1 MAGPHALSTAF
12 EPSSIAVI
20 GASDTPGSVGRIIFR
35 NLVEGGYRGTLYAVN
50 PKYES
55 IQDHPCHRSIEDIGR
70 AVDLAIIATPAR
82 MLHTV
87 TAQCGR
93 SGVRNALIVS
103 ATGHTLERRI
113 IETARETRLRLIGP
127 GSLGI
132 ARPGSGLNA
141 ALTRI
146 AVKPGEIALVSQS
159 GAMCSVVLDWAL
171 TNDVGF
177 SSVISLGGTV
187 DIDFGET
194 LEYLIHD
201 AQTRYILLYVDHIR
215 NARHFMSALRS
226 AARVKPIILL
236 KAGRHSRGDN
246 NAPDEDNAGLADVV
260 FDAAMR
266 RAGVVRV
273 QNIDQLFFAT
283 KALSCGFRPRED
295 SLAIVSNGSGP
306 ADLAADRAKDLGTGL
321 VSLGSATVAALE
333 RLGGREHRSH
343 NPLDLGGD
351 ASAQLYRDAIL
362 ALAED
367 AALSNLLVILSPHAL
382 VDPVEV
388 AQDIID
394 LAAQVRL
401 KLCCCWMGGGQVAEA
416 RTLLAQAGLPVFSSP
431 EAAIELFHNISRF
444 HHSQTL
450 LLQTAGGTSATAYRR
465 TGGARV
471 LIEAL
476 LNQRRHTLSAME
488 SKALLRSFG
497 IPVTHTTVA
506 RDATEALFVAEQM
519 GFPVAM
525 KVDAPELASKSGSGG
540 VRLNLNTT
548 ESVWSAYHD
557 IVDAVHLRCPAAQIN
572 GVSIEPY
579 LYRPQARAFNLQVH
593 RDAIFGPV
601 ISLGAQ
607 DVSAPRTFALPPLNA
622 VLARD
627 LIDSAMPAAAQG
639 PRSQD
644 GALNRTAIEQVL
656 VSVSDLLCELP
667 WVREL
672 AIDPLFID
680 AEGAIAADARIVID
694 QGLPAGSDRYAHMA
708 IHPYPLHLIQ
718 DWKIGDG
725 GVVRTRPVRPEDA
738 GLVLSFFDG
747 LSAETRFMRFMEE
760 LKELSPAL
768 VARFTQID
776 YDREMALIATTTDDA
791 GAEHMVGSARYALAA
806 DGESVEFALVVA
818 DGWQRHGLGRRLM
831 GALIEVARSKGFR
844 NIFGDVLGK
853 NAKMLRLMHGL
864 GFLVQP
870 HPEESALRRVV
881 KVLHGK

>member
-1 MAGPHALSTAF
+1 MSSHHALSTAF
-12 EPSSIAVI
+12 EPASIAVI
-20 GASDTPGSVGRIIFR
+20 GASDSPGSVGRIIFR
-35 NLVEGGYRGTLYAVN
+35 NLVEGGYRGALHAVN
-50 PKYES
+50 PKYER

-70 AVDLAIIATPAR
+70 PVDLAIIAAPAR
-82 MLHTV
+82 MLHNV

-93 SGVRNALIVS
+93 SGVRNAIIVG
-103 ATGHTLERRI
+103 ATGRTLERRI
-113 IETARETRLRLIGP
+113 IETARESGLRLLGP

-159 GAMCSVVLDWAL
+159 GALCSVVLDWAS
-171 TNDVGF
+171 TQGVGF

-194 LEYLIHD
+194 LEYLTHD
-201 AQTRYILLYVDHIR
+201 PQTRYILLYVDHIR

-226 AARVKPIILL
+226 AARIKPIIVL
-236 KAGRHSRGDN
+236 KAGRHG
-246 NAPDEDNAGLADVV
+246 ADENDTTAAAHGGLADVV

-273 QNIDQLFFAT
+273 NNLDQLFFAT

-306 ADLAADRAKDLGTGL
+306 ADLAADRAKDLGTTL
-321 VSLGSATVAALE
+321 VNLGSPTIAALE
-333 RLGGREHRSH
+333 RLGGRERRSH

-351 ASAQLYRDAIL
+351 ASPQRYRDAIL

-367 AALSNLLVILSPHAL
+367 AAVTNLLVILSPHAL
-382 VDPVEV
+382 VEPVEV
-388 AQDIID
+388 AQEIID
-394 LAAQVRL
+394 LSAQLRL

-416 RTLLAQAGLPVFSSP
+416 RSLLEQAGIPVFSAP
-431 EAAIELFHNISRF
+431 EAAVELLHDISRF

-450 LLQTAGGTSATAYRR
+450 LLQTAGGGAAAYRR
-465 TGGARV
+465 SGGARV
-471 LIEAL
+471 LIETL

-488 SKALLRSFG
+488 SKALLRSYG
-497 IPVTHTTVA
+497 IAVTPTTVA
-506 RDATEALFVAEQM
+506 HDATQALFVAEQV

-525 KVDAPELASKSGSGG
+525 KVDAAELASKSESGG
-540 VRLNLNTT
+540 VRLNINTA

-557 IVDAVHLRCPAAQIN
+557 IVDAVRLRHPEAHIT
-572 GVSIEPY
+572 GVAIEPY
-579 LYRPQARAFNLQVH
+579 LYRPRAREFSIQVV

-601 ISLGAQ
+601 ISLGPEDA
-607 DVSAPRTFALPPLNA
+607 SAPRTFALPPLNP

-627 LIDSAMPAAAQG
+627 LIDTAMPTAPRG
-639 PRSQD
+639 PRSPA
-644 GALNRTAIEQVL
+644 GTLNRAAVEQVL
-656 VSVSDLLCELP
+656 VSVSDLVCELP

-672 AIDPLFID
+672 EIGPLIID
-680 AEGAIAADARIVID
+680 AEGAVAADARVVID

-708 IHPYPLHLIQ
+708 IHPYPLHLVQ
-718 DWKIGDG
+718 DWKVGDG
-725 GVVRTRPVRPEDA
+725 RAVRTRPIRPEDA
-738 GLVLSFFDG
+738 GLLLAFFNG
-747 LSAETRFMRFMEE
+747 LSAETRYMRFMEE
-760 LKELSPAL
+760 LDELSPAM

-776 YDREMALIATTTDDA
+776 YDREMALIATTPDNV
-791 GAEHMVGSARYALAA
+791 GAEQMIGSARYALAA

-818 DGWQRHGLGRRLM
+818 DGWQRFGLGRRLM
-831 GALIEVARSKGFR
+831 GALIEVARAKGYR
-844 NIFGDVLGK
+844 SIFGDVLG
-853 NAKMLRLMHGL
+853 NNPKMLRLMHGL

-881 KVLHGK
+881 KALHGK

>member
-1 MAGPHALSTAF
+1 MAGSHALSTAF

-20 GASDTPGSVGRIIFR
+20 GASDAPGSVGRVIFR

-50 PKYES
+50 PKYGS
-55 IQDHPCHRSIEDIGR
+55 IQDHPCHRSVEDIGR
-70 AVDLAIIATPAR
+70 PVDLAIIATPAR
-82 MLHTV
+82 MLHSV

-93 SGVRNALIVS
+93 SGVRNAVIIS
-103 ATGHTLERRI
+103 ASGNALERRI
-113 IETARETRLRLIGP
+113 VETARETRLRLIGP

-132 ARPGSGLNA
+132 ARPGSGINA

-146 AVKPGEIALVSQS
+146 AVKPGEIALISQS

-187 DIDFGET
+187 DIDYGET

-201 AQTRYILLYVDHIR
+201 TQTRYILLHVDHIR
-215 NARHFMSALRS
+215 NARQFMSALRS

-236 KAGRHSRGDN
+236 KAGRHGRSDN
-246 NAPDEDNAGLADVV
+246 NAADADNAGLADVV

-273 QNIDQLFFAT
+273 QNIDQLFFAA

-295 SLAIVSNGSGP
+295 SLAIVSNGSG
-306 ADLAADRAKDLGTGL
+306 AADRAKDLGTGL
-321 VSLGSATVAALE
+321 VGLGSPTVATLE
-333 RLGGREHRSH
+333 RLGGRERHSH

-362 ALAED
+362 ALSED
-367 AALSNLLVILSPHAL
+367 AAVSNVLVILSPHAL

-401 KLCCCWMGGGQVAEA
+401 QLCCCWMGGGQVAEA
-416 RTLLAQAGLPVFSSP
+416 RALLARAGLPVFSSP

-444 HHSQTL
+444 HHNQTL
-450 LLQTAGGTSATAYRR
+450 LLQTAGGGSAAAYRR

-471 LIEAL
+471 LIETL
-476 LNQRRHTLSAME
+476 LNQRRHILSAME

-506 RDATEALFVAEQM
+506 RDATEALFVAEQA

-525 KVDAPELASKSGSGG
+525 KVDAPELASKSESGG
-540 VRLNLNTT
+540 VRLNLNTA
-548 ESVWSAYHD
+548 ESVWSAFHD
-557 IVDAVHLRCPAAQIN
+557 IVDAVRLRHPEVQIN

-579 LYRPQARAFNLQVH
+579 LYRPQARAFRIQVH

-607 DVSAPRTFALPPLNA
+607 DASAPRTFALPPLNP

-627 LIDSAMPAAAQG
+627 LIDSAIPAAAQG
-639 PRSQD
+639 PRSQG
-644 GALNRTAIEQVL
+644 GALNRAAIEQVL
-656 VSVSDLLCELP
+656 VSVSDLVCELP

-680 AEGAIAADARIVID
+680 GDGAIAADARVVID

-708 IHPYPLHLIQ
+708 IHPYPLHLVQ
-718 DWKIGDG
+718 DWKVGDG
-725 GVVRTRPVRPEDA
+725 RAVRTRPVRPEDA
-738 GLVLSFFDG
+738 NLVLGFFDG

-760 LKELSPAL
+760 LQELSPAL

-776 YDREMALIATTTDDA
+776 YDREMALIATTIDDA
-791 GAEHMVGSARYALAA
+791 GAEHMVGSARYSLAA

-818 DGWQRHGLGRRLM
+818 DDWQRHGLGRRLM
-831 GALIEVARSKGFR
+831 GALIEVARGKGYR

>member
-1 MAGPHALSTAF
+1 MAGPHALSSAF

-20 GASDTPGSVGRIIFR
+20 GASDTPGSVGRLIYR
-35 NLVEGGYRGTLYAVN
+35 NLIEGGYRGTLYAVN
-50 PKYES
+50 PKYDS
-55 IQDHPCHRSIEDIGR
+55 IQDQPCHRSIEDIGR
-70 AVDLAIIATPAR
+70 PVDLAIIATPAR
-82 MLHTV
+82 VLHNV

-93 SGVRNALIVS
+93 SGVRNAVIVS
-103 ATGHTLERRI
+103 ATGRTLERRI
-113 IETARETRLRLIGP
+113 IETARETRLRLLGP

-132 ARPGSGLNA
+132 ARPGSGLIA

-159 GAMCSVVLDWAL
+159 GAMCSVVLDWAQ
-171 TNDVGF
+171 TNNVGF

-201 AQTRYILLYVDHIR
+201 PQTRYILLYVDHIR
-215 NARHFMSALRS
+215 DARHFMSALRS

-236 KAGRHSRGDN
+236 KAGRHGRSDN
-246 NAPDEDNAGLADVV
+246 NAPAADSAGLADRV

-283 KALSCGFRPRED
+283 KALSCGFRPRQD

-306 ADLAADRAKDLGTGL
+306 ADLAADRAKDLGTAL
-321 VSLGSATVAALE
+321 VSLGSPTVATLE
-333 RLGGREHRSH
+333 RLGGRERGCH

-351 ASAQLYRDAIL
+351 ASPQLFRDAIL

-367 AALSNLLVILSPHAL
+367 AAVSNVLVILSPHAL
-382 VDPVEV
+382 VEPVEV
-388 AQDIID
+388 AQEIID

-416 RTLLAQAGLPVFSSP
+416 RALLEQAGLPVFSSP

-444 HHSQTL
+444 HHSQNL
-450 LLQTAGGTSATAYRR
+450 LLQTAGGGGAGTYRR

-471 LIEAL
+471 LVETL

-506 RDATEALFVAEQM
+506 RDATEALFIAEQV

-525 KVDAPELASKSGSGG
+525 KVDAPELDSKSEAGG
-540 VRLNLNTT
+540 VRLNLNTA
-548 ESVWSAYHD
+548 ESVWTAYQD
-557 IVDAVHLRCPAAQIN
+557 IVDAVRLRHPQAQVN
-572 GVSIEPY
+572 GVAIEPY
-579 LYRPQARAFNLQVH
+579 LYRPRAREFSVQVH
-593 RDAIFGPV
+593 RDPTFGPV

-607 DVSAPRTFALPPLNA
+607 DASAPRTFALPPLNP

-639 PRSQD
+639 PRSQA
-644 GALNRTAIEQVL
+644 GLLNRGAVEQVL
-656 VSVSDLLCELP
+656 VSVSDLVCELP

-672 AIDPLFID
+672 EIGPLIVD
-680 AEGAIAADARIVID
+680 ADGAVAADARVAID
-694 QGLPAGSDRYAHMA
+694 HGLPAGSDRYAHMA

-718 DWKIGDG
+718 DWKVGDG
-725 GVVRTRPVRPEDA
+725 RAVRTRPVRPEDA
-738 GLVLSFFDG
+738 ELLLAFFDG
-747 LSAETRFMRFMEE
+747 LSKESRYLRFMED
-760 LKELSPAL
+760 LQELSPAM

-776 YDREMALIATTTDDA
+776 YDREMALIATTPDDK
-791 GAEHMVGSARYALAA
+791 GAEQMVGSARYALAA

-818 DGWQRHGLGRRLM
+818 DGWQRFGLGRRLM
-831 GALIEVARSKGFR
+831 GALIEVARSKGYR
-844 NIFGDVLGK
+844 SIFGDVLGN

-881 KVLHGK
+881 KPLHGK

>member
-20 GASDTPGSVGRIIFR
+20 GASDAPGSVGRIIFR
-35 NLVEGGYRGTLYAVN
+35 NLLEAGYRGTLYAVN
-50 PKYES
+50 PKYEK
-55 IQDHPCHRSIEDIGR
+55 IQDHPCHRSVEDIGR
-70 AVDLAIIATPAR
+70 PVDLAIIATPAR
-82 MLHTV
+82 MLHSV

-93 SGVRNALIVS
+93 SGVRNAVIVS

-113 IETARETRLRLIGP
+113 IETARETRLRLLGP
-127 GSLGI
+127 GSIGI

-171 TNDVGF
+171 TNGVGF

-201 AQTRYILLYVDHIR
+201 IHTRYILLYVDHVR

-236 KAGRHSRGDN
+236 KAGRHGRDDN
-246 NAPDEDNAGLADVV
+246 NAPDADNAGLADVV

-306 ADLAADRAKDLGTGL
+306 AALAADRAKDLGTGL
-321 VSLGSATVAALE
+321 VSLGSPTVATLE
-333 RLGGREHRSH
+333 RLGGRERRSH

-351 ASAQLYRDAIL
+351 ASPQLYRDAIL

-367 AALSNLLVILSPHAL
+367 AAVSNLLVILSPHAL

-388 AQDIID
+388 AQEIID

-401 KLCCCWMGGGQVAEA
+401 KLCCCWMGGGQVAAA
-416 RTLLAQAGLPVFSSP
+416 RALLEQAGIPVFNSP

-450 LLQTAGGTSATAYRR
+450 LLQTAGGGSATAYRR

-471 LIEAL
+471 LIETL

-506 RDATEALFVAEQM
+506 RDATEALFIAEQV

-525 KVDAPELASKSGSGG
+525 KVDAPELSSKSESGG

-557 IVDAVHLRCPAAQIN
+557 IVDAVRVRHPEAQIN

-579 LYRPQARAFNLQVH
+579 LYRPQAREFSIRVH

-607 DVSAPRTFALPPLNA
+607 DASAPRTFALPPLNP

-627 LIDSAMPAAAQG
+627 LMASAMPAAARG
-639 PRSQD
+639 PRSRA
-644 GALNRTAIEQVL
+644 GTLNRTAVEQVL
-656 VSVSDLLCELP
+656 VSVSDLVCELP

-672 AIDPLFID
+672 EIDPLIID
-680 AEGAIAADARIVID
+680 VDGAIAADARVVID

-718 DWKIGDG
+718 DWKVGDG
-725 GVVRTRPVRPEDA
+725 RAVRTRPVRPEDA
-738 GLVLSFFDG
+738 NLVLAFFDG
-747 LSAETRFMRFMEE
+747 LSAETRYMRFMEE
-760 LKELSPAL
+760 IQELSPAM

-776 YDREMALIATTTDDA
+776 YDREMALIATTADDK
-791 GAEHMVGSARYALAA
+791 GAEQMIGSARYSLAA
-806 DGESVEFALVVA
+806 DGESVEFALVVS
-818 DGWQRHGLGRRLM
+818 DDWQRHGLGRRLM
-831 GALIEVARSKGFR
+831 GALIEVARSKGYR
-844 NIFGDVLGK
+844 SIFGDVLGK

-870 HPEESALRRVV
+870 NPEDSALRRVV
-881 KVLHGK
+881 KALHGK

>member
-1 MAGPHALSTAF
+1 MAGPHALSTVF

-35 NLVEGGYRGTLYAVN
+35 NLLEGGYRGTLYAVN

-55 IQDHPCHRSIEDIGR
+55 IQDQPCHRSIEDIGR
-70 AVDLAIIATPAR
+70 PVDLAIIATPAR
-82 MLHTV
+82 MLHSV
-87 TAQCGR
+87 TAQCGQ
-93 SGVRNALIVS
+93 SGVRNAVIVS
-103 ATGHTLERRI
+103 ATGHALERRI

-201 AQTRYILLYVDHIR
+201 VQTRYILLYVDRVR

-236 KAGRHSRGDN
+236 KAGRHGRDDSSAAD
-246 NAPDEDNAGLADVV
+246 AGSASLADVV

-306 ADLAADRAKDLGTGL
+306 ADLAADRAKDLGTVL
-321 VSLGSATVAALE
+321 VSLGSATVATLE

-351 ASAQLYRDAIL
+351 ASAKLYRDAIL
-362 ALAED
+362 TLAED
-367 AALSNLLVILSPHAL
+367 AAVSNLLVILSPHAL

-394 LAAQVRL
+394 LSAQVRV

-416 RTLLAQAGLPVFSSP
+416 RALLAQAGLPVFSSP

-450 LLQTAGGTSATAYRR
+450 LLQIAGGGSANAYRR

-471 LIEAL
+471 LIETL

-506 RDATEALFVAEQM
+506 RDATEALFVAEQT

-525 KVDAPELASKSGSGG
+525 KVDAPELASKSASGG

-548 ESVWSAYHD
+548 EAVWSAYHD
-557 IVDAVHLRCPAAQIN
+557 IIDTVRLRQPEAHIN

-579 LYRPQARAFNLQVH
+579 LYRPEARAFSIQVH

-607 DVSAPRTFALPPLNA
+607 DTAAPRTFALPPLNA

-627 LIDSAMPAAAQG
+627 LIDSATPAAAQG
-639 PRSQD
+639 PRCQ
-644 GALNRTAIEQVL
+644 GGTLNRAALEQVL
-656 VSVSDLLCELP
+656 VSVSDLVCELP

-680 AEGAIAADARIVID
+680 ADGAIVADARVIID
-694 QGLPAGSDRYAHMA
+694 HGLPAGSDRYAHMA
-708 IHPYPLHLIQ
+708 IHPYPLHMMQ
-718 DWKIGDG
+718 DWKVGDG
-725 GVVRTRPVRPEDA
+725 RAVRTRPVRPEDA
-738 GLVLSFFDG
+738 ELLLGFFDA
-747 LSAETRFMRFMEE
+747 LSPETRYMRFMEA
-760 LKELSPAL
+760 LQELSPAM

-776 YDREMALIATTTDDA
+776 YDREMALITTTSDDQ
-791 GAEHMVGSARYALAA
+791 GAEQMVGIARYSLAA

-818 DGWQRHGLGRRLM
+818 DDWQRHGLGRRLM
-831 GALIEVARSKGFR
+831 GALIELARGKGFR
-844 NIFGDVLGK
+844 SIFGDVLGK
-853 NAKMLRLMHGL
+853 NAKMLRLMHSL

-881 KVLHGK
+881 KTLHGK

>member
-1 MAGPHALSTAF
+1 MTSPHALSTAF
-12 EPSSIAVI
+12 DPGSIAVI
-20 GASDTPGSVGRIIFR
+20 GASDAPGSVGRIIFR
-35 NLVEGGYRGTLYAVN
+35 NLLDGGYRGTLHAVN
-50 PKYES
+50 PKYDS
-55 IQDHPCHRSIEDIGR
+55 LQDHPCLRSIEDIGR
-70 AVDLAIIATPAR
+70 PVDLAIIATPAR
-82 MLHTV
+82 MLHNIV
-87 TAQCGR
+87 AQCGR
-93 SGVRNALIVS
+93 SGVRNAVIVG
-103 ATGHTLERRI
+103 AAGHVLERRI
-113 IETARETRLRLIGP
+113 VDTARETGLRLLGP

-201 AQTRYILLYVDHIR
+201 SRTRYILLYVDRVHD
-215 NARHFMSALRS
+215 ARHFMSALRS

-236 KAGRHSRGDN
+236 KAGRHGD
-246 NAPDEDNAGLADVV
+246 GADGTRTVSADLV

-283 KALSCGFRPRED
+283 KALSCGFQPRTD

-306 ADLAADRAKDLGTGL
+306 ADLAADRAKDLGTEL
-321 VSLGSATVAALE
+321 VGLGSPTIAALE
-333 RLGGREHRSH
+333 RLGGRERRCH

-351 ASAQLYRDAIL
+351 AGPLLYRDAIL
-362 ALAED
+362 ALAD
-367 AALSNLLVILSPHAL
+367 DPAVSNLLVILSPHAL
-382 VDPVEV
+382 VEPVDV
-388 AQDIID
+388 AQEIIE
-394 LAAQVRL
+394 LAARLRL

-416 RTLLAQAGLPVFSSP
+416 RALLAQAGIPVFSSP
-431 EAAIELFHNISRF
+431 ETAIELFHDISRF
-444 HHSQTL
+444 HRSQAL
-450 LLQTAGGTSATAYRR
+450 LLQTAGGASSSAQRR

-471 LIEAL
+471 LVEAL

-497 IPVTHTTVA
+497 IPVTPTTVA
-506 RDATEALFVAEQM
+506 RDATEALFVAEQT

-525 KVDAPELASKSGSGG
+525 KVDAADIASKSDAGG
-540 VRLNLNTT
+540 VRLNLNTA

-557 IVDAVHLRCPAAQIN
+557 IVDTIHLRHPGARIN

-579 LYRPQARAFNLQVH
+579 LYRPQAREFNIRID
-593 RDAIFGPV
+593 RDATFGPV
-601 ISLGAQ
+601 ISLGPQ
-607 DVSAPRTFALPPLNA
+607 DAPALRAFALPPLNA

-627 LIDSAMPAAAQG
+627 LIDSAIPTEAQG
-639 PRSQD
+639 PQGTAGVLKRS
-644 GALNRTAIEQVL
+644 AIEEVL
-656 VSVSDLLCELP
+656 VSVSDLACELP
-667 WVREL
+667 WVRALE
-672 AIDPLFID
+672 IGPLIVD
-680 AEGAIAADARIVID
+680 ADGAIAADARVAID

-708 IHPYPLHLIQ
+708 IHPYPLHLVQ
-718 DWKIGDG
+718 EWQIGDG
-725 GVVRTRPVRPEDA
+725 RSIRTRPVRPEDA
-738 GLVLSFFDG
+738 GLLLAFFDT
-747 LSAETRFMRFMEE
+747 LSAETRYLRFMETIE
-760 LKELSPAL
+760 ELSPAM

-776 YDREMALIATTTDDA
+776 YDREMALIATTTDEA
-791 GAEHMVGSARYALAA
+791 GAEQMIGSARYALAA
-806 DGESVEFALVVA
+806 DGESVEFALVVG

-831 GALIEVARSKGFR
+831 GALIEVARARRYR
-844 NIFGDVLGK
+844 NIFGDVLGN

-870 HPEESALRRVV
+870 HPEENTLRRVV

>member
-1 MAGPHALSTAF
+1 MAGHHALSTVF
-12 EPSSIAVI
+12 EPASIAVI
-20 GASDTPGSVGRIIFR
+20 GASDAPGSVGRTIFR
-35 NLVEGGYRGTLYAVN
+35 NLVESGYRGSLYAVN
-50 PKYES
+50 PKYTS
-55 IQDHPCHRSIEDIGR
+55 VQDHPCHRSIEDIGR
-70 AVDLAIIATPAR
+70 PVDLAIIATPAR
-82 MLHTV
+82 VLHSV

-93 SGVRNALIVS
+93 SGVRNAVIVS

-113 IETARETRLRLIGP
+113 IETARETGLRLLGP
-127 GSLGI
+127 GSIGI

-146 AVKPGEIALVSQS
+146 TVKPGEIALVSQS

-171 TNDVGF
+171 TNGVGF

-194 LEYLIHD
+194 LEYLTHD
-201 AQTRYILLYVDHIR
+201 PQTRYILLYVDHVR

-236 KAGRHSRGDN
+236 KGGRHGHGDGS
-246 NAPDEDNAGLADVV
+246 APDAETAALADVV
-260 FDAAMR
+260 FEAAMR

-273 QNIDQLFFAT
+273 QNVDQLFFAT

-321 VSLGSATVAALE
+321 VKLGSPTIAALE
-333 RLGGREHRSH
+333 RLGGRERRTH

-351 ASAQLYRDAIL
+351 ASPQLYRDAIL
-362 ALAED
+362 ALADD
-367 AALSNLLVILSPHAL
+367 AAVTNLLVILSPHAL

-388 AQDIID
+388 AQEIID

-416 RTLLAQAGLPVFSSP
+416 RALLDKAGIPVFASP

-444 HHSQTL
+444 HLSQAL
-450 LLQTAGGTSATAYRR
+450 LLQTAGGANATAWRR
-465 TGGARV
+465 SGGARV
-471 LIEAL
+471 LVESL

-488 SKALLRSFG
+488 SKALPRSFG

-506 RDATEALFVAEQM
+506 RDATEALFVAEQI

-525 KVDAPELASKSGSGG
+525 KVDAPAIASKSESGG

-557 IVDAVHLRCPAAQIN
+557 IVDTVRVRHPEAHIN

-579 LYRPQARAFNLQVH
+579 LYRPRARELSIHVH

-601 ISLGAQ
+601 ISLGPHDA
-607 DVSAPRTFALPPLNA
+607 SAPRSFALPPLNA

-627 LIDSAMPAAAQG
+627 LIDSALPPAAQG
-639 PRSQD
+639 PRSQP
-644 GALNRTAIEQVL
+644 GTLNRGAIEQVL
-656 VSVSDLLCELP
+656 VSVSDLVCELP
-667 WVREL
+667 AVREL
-672 AIDPLFID
+672 EIGPLIVD
-680 AEGAIAADARIVID
+680 TVGAIAADARVLID

-725 GVVRTRPVRPEDA
+725 LAVRTRPVRPEDA
-738 GLVLSFFDG
+738 QLLLGFFEH

-760 LKELSPAL
+760 IEALSPAL

-776 YDREMALIATTTDDA
+776 YDREMALIATTTGED
-791 GAEHMVGSARYALAA
+791 ESEQMIGSARYALAA

-818 DGWQRHGLGRRLM
+818 DAWQRYGLGRRLM
-831 GALIEVARSKGFR
+831 GALIEVARNKGYR
-844 NIFGDVLGK
+844 AIFGDVLGK
-853 NAKMLRLMHGL
+853 NAKMLRLMQGL
-864 GFLVQP
+864 GFTVQP
-870 HPEESALRRVV
+870 HPEDSALRRVV
-881 KVLHGK
+881 KPLLGK

>member
-12 EPSSIAVI
+12 EPASIAVI
-20 GASDTPGSVGRIIFR
+20 GASDAPGSVGRMIFR
-35 NLVEGGYRGTLYAVN
+35 NLMEGGYRGALYAVN
-50 PKYES
+50 PKYGS

-70 AVDLAIIATPAR
+70 PVDLAIIATPAR
-82 MLHTV
+82 VLHSV

-113 IETARETRLRLIGP
+113 IETARETGLRLLGP
-127 GSLGI
+127 GSIGI

-146 AVKPGEIALVSQS
+146 GVKPGEIALVSQS

-171 TNDVGF
+171 TNGVGF

-194 LEYLIHD
+194 LEYLTHD
-201 AQTRYILLYVDHIR
+201 LQTRYILLYVDHVR

-236 KAGRHSRGDN
+236 KAGRHGQDDGG
-246 NAPDEDNAGLADVV
+246 APAAASAALADVV
-260 FDAAMR
+260 FEAAMR

-273 QNIDQLFFAT
+273 QNVDQLFFAT

-295 SLAIVSNGSGP
+295 NLAIVSNGSGP
-306 ADLAADRAKDLGTGL
+306 ADLAADRAKDLGTAL
-321 VSLGSATVAALE
+321 VALGSPTIAALE
-333 RLGGREHRSH
+333 RLGGRERRTH

-351 ASAQLYRDAIL
+351 ASPQLYRDAIL

-367 AALSNLLVILSPHAL
+367 GAVSNLLVILSPHAL

-388 AQDIID
+388 AQEIID

-416 RTLLAQAGLPVFSSP
+416 RALLEKAGIPVFASP

-444 HHSQTL
+444 HRSQTL
-450 LLQTAGGTSATAYRR
+450 LLQTAGGGDATAWRR
-465 TGGARV
+465 SGGARV
-471 LIEAL
+471 LVESL
-476 LNQRRHTLSAME
+476 LNQRRHVLSAME

-506 RDATEALFVAEQM
+506 RDATEALFIAEQM

-525 KVDAPELASKSGSGG
+525 KVDAPEVASKSESGG

-557 IVDAVHLRCPAAQIN
+557 IVDTVRVRHPEAHIN

-579 LYRPQARAFNLQVH
+579 LYRPRARELSIQVH

-601 ISLGAQ
+601 ISLGPHDA
-607 DVSAPRTFALPPLNA
+607 SAPRTFALPPLNA

-627 LIDSAMPAAAQG
+627 LIDSALPPAAQG
-639 PRSQD
+639 PRSQA
-644 GALNRTAIEQVL
+644 GTLNRSAIEQVL
-656 VSVSDLLCELP
+656 VSVSDLVCELP
-667 WVREL
+667 AVREL
-672 AIDPLFID
+672 EIGPLIVD
-680 AEGAIAADARIVID
+680 AEGAIAADARVLID

-725 GVVRTRPVRPEDA
+725 RAVRTRPVRPEDA
-738 GLVLSFFDG
+738 QLLLGFFESLST
-747 LSAETRFMRFMEE
+747 ETRFMRFMEE
-760 LKELSPAL
+760 IEALSPAM

-776 YDREMALIATTTDDA
+776 YDREMALIATTLDEQ
-791 GAEHMVGSARYALAA
+791 GGERMIGSARYALAE
-806 DGESVEFALVVA
+806 DGESVEFALVVSDA
-818 DGWQRHGLGRRLM
+818 WQRYGLGRRLM
-831 GALIEVARSKGFR
+831 GALIEVARAKGYR
-844 NIFGDVLGK
+844 AIFGDVLGK
-853 NAKMLRLMHGL
+853 NAKMLRLMQGL
-864 GFLVQP
+864 GFTVQP
-870 HPEESALRRVV
+870 HPEDSGLRRVV
-881 KVLHGK
+881 KPLLGK

>member
-12 EPSSIAVI
+12 EPTSIAVI

-35 NLVEGGYRGTLYAVN
+35 NLVDGGYRGTLYAVN

-55 IQDHPCHRSIEDIGR
+55 IQDHPCHRSVEDIGR
-70 AVDLAIIATPAR
+70 PVDLAIIATPAR
-82 MLHTV
+82 MLHNV

-93 SGVRNALIVS
+93 AGVRNAVIVS
-103 ATGHTLERRI
+103 NTGHTLERRI

-159 GAMCSVVLDWAL
+159 GAMCSVVLDWAQ

-201 AQTRYILLYVDHIR
+201 VQTRYILLYVDHVR

-236 KAGRHSRGDN
+236 KAGRHGRDDN
-246 NAPDEDNAGLADVV
+246 NAPDADDTSLADVV

-321 VSLGSATVAALE
+321 VSLGSATVATLE
-333 RLGGREHRSH
+333 RLGGRERRSH
-343 NPLDLGGD
+343 NPLDLGGE
-351 ASAQLYRDAIL
+351 ASAKLYRDAIL

-367 AALSNLLVILSPHAL
+367 PAVSNLLVILSPHAL

-416 RTLLAQAGLPVFSSP
+416 RALLAQAGLPVFSSP

-444 HHSQTL
+444 HHSQNL
-450 LLQTAGGTSATAYRR
+450 LLQTAGGGSATAYRR

-471 LIEAL
+471 LIETL

-497 IPVTHTTVA
+497 VPVTHTTVA
-506 RDATEALFVAEQM
+506 RDATEALFVAEQT

-525 KVDAPELASKSGSGG
+525 KVDAPELTSKSESGG

-548 ESVWSAYHD
+548 EAVWSAYHD
-557 IVDAVHLRCPAAQIN
+557 IIDTVRLRRPEAQIN

-579 LYRPQARAFNLQVH
+579 LYRPQARAFSIRVH

-607 DVSAPRTFALPPLNA
+607 DASAPRTFALPPLNT

-639 PRSQD
+639 PRSQA
-644 GALNRTAIEQVL
+644 GLLNRAAIEQVL
-656 VSVSDLLCELP
+656 VSVSELVCELP

-672 AIDPLFID
+672 TIDPLFID
-680 AEGAIAADARIVID
+680 ADGAIAADARVAID
-694 QGLPAGSDRYAHMA
+694 HGLPAGSDRYAHMA
-708 IHPYPLHLIQ
+708 IHPYPLHLMQ
-718 DWKIGDG
+718 DWKVGDG
-725 GVVRTRPVRPEDA
+725 RPVRTRPVRPEDA
-738 GLVLSFFDG
+738 KLLLGFFDA
-747 LSAETRFMRFMEE
+747 LSPETRYMRFMEE
-760 LKELSPAL
+760 LDELSPAM

-776 YDREMALIATTTDDA
+776 YDREMALIATTIDDK
-791 GAEHMVGSARYALAA
+791 GAEQMIGIARYALAA

-818 DGWQRHGLGRRLM
+818 DDWQRHGLGRRLM
-831 GALIEVARSKGFR
+831 GALIEVARGKGFR
-844 NIFGDVLGK
+844 SIFGDVLGK
-853 NAKMLRLMHGL
+853 NAKMLRLMHSL

-870 HPEESALRRVV
+870 HPEENALRRVV
-881 KVLHGK
+881 KALHGK

>member
-1 MAGPHALSTAF
+1 MAGLHALSTAF

-20 GASDTPGSVGRIIFR
+20 GASDAPGSVGRMILR
-35 NLVEGGYRGTLYAVN
+35 NLIDGGYRGTLYAVN
-50 PKYES
+50 PKYEQ
-55 IQDHPCHRSIEDIGR
+55 IQDLPCHRSVEDIGR
-70 AVDLAIIATPAR
+70 PVDLAIIATPAR
-82 MLHTV
+82 MLHSV
-87 TAQCGR
+87 VAQCGR
-93 SGVRNALIVS
+93 SGVRNAVIIS
-103 ATGHTLERRI
+103 ATGQALERRI
-113 IETARETRLRLIGP
+113 IETARETRLRLLGP

-194 LEYLIHD
+194 LEYLTHD
-201 AQTRYILLYVDHIR
+201 PHTRYILLCVAHVR

-236 KAGRHSRGDN
+236 KSGRHGRAEGS
-246 NAPDEDNAGLADVV
+246 AATAQAELADVV
-260 FDAAMR
+260 FDAAML

-283 KALSCGFRPRED
+283 KALSSGFRPRED

-306 ADLAADRAKDLGTGL
+306 ADLAADRAKDLGTTL
-321 VSLGSATVAALE
+321 VSLGSPTIATLE
-333 RLGGREHRSH
+333 RLGGRERRSH

-351 ASAQLYRDAIL
+351 ASPQLYRDAIL

-367 AALSNLLVILSPHAL
+367 AAVTNLLVILSPHAL
-382 VDPVEV
+382 VDAVEV
-388 AQDIID
+388 AQEIID
-394 LAAQVRL
+394 LAANTRL
-401 KLCCCWMGGGQVAEA
+401 KLCCCWMGGGQVADA
-416 RTLLAQAGLPVFSSP
+416 RALLEQAGIPVFSSP

-444 HHSQTL
+444 HHSQIM
-450 LLQTAGGTSATAYRR
+450 LLQTASGSSATAWRR
-465 TGGARV
+465 SGGARV
-471 LIEAL
+471 LVETL

-497 IPVTHTTVA
+497 VPITHTTVA
-506 RDATEALFVAEQM
+506 RDATEALFVAEQV

-525 KVDAPELASKSGSGG
+525 KVDATDVTSKAESGG

-557 IVDAVHLRCPAAQIN
+557 IVDAVRLRHPEASIN

-579 LYRPQARAFNLQVH
+579 LYRPRARELSVQVH
-593 RDAIFGPV
+593 RDPTFGPV

-607 DVSAPRTFALPPLNA
+607 DSSAPRTFALPPLNA

-627 LIDSAMPAAAQG
+627 LIDSALPSEARG
-639 PRSQD
+639 PRSQP
-644 GALNRTAIEQVL
+644 GTLNRSALEQVL
-656 VSVSDLLCELP
+656 VSVSDLVCELP

-672 AIDPLFID
+672 EIGPLLVD
-680 AEGAIAADARIVID
+680 ADGAIAADARVFID
-694 QGLPAGSDRYAHMA
+694 HGLPAGSDHYAHMA

-725 GVVRTRPVRPEDA
+725 HAVRTRPVRPEDA
-738 GLVLSFFDG
+738 HLLLGFFESLSPE
-747 LSAETRFMRFMEE
+747 ARFMRFMEE
-760 LKELSPAL
+760 LDELSPAL
-768 VARFTQID
+768 IARFTQID
-776 YDREMALIATTTDDA
+776 YDREMALISTTI
-791 GAEHMVGSARYALAA
+791 AEDGTEQMIGSARYARAG
-806 DGESVEFALVVA
+806 DGESVEFALAVSDA
-818 DGWQRHGLGRRLM
+818 WQRFGLGRRLM
-831 GALIEVARSKGFR
+831 GALIEAARGTGSR
-844 NIFGDVLGK
+844 AIVGDVLGK
-853 NAKMLRLMHGL
+853 NAKMLRLMQSL
-864 GFLVQP
+864 GFTVQP
-870 HPEESALRRVV
+870 HPEDSALRRVV
-881 KVLHGK
+881 KPLHGK